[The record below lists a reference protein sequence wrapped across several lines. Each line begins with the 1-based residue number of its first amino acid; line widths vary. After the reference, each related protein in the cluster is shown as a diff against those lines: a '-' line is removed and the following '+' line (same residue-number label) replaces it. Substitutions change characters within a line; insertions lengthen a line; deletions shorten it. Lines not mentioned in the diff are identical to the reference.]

1 MPSGKGRWATTSL
14 GAALL
19 LGAVLAV
26 VAVVAPT
33 ASEPRHRPGHP
44 HGVSRPPVRVVDAR
58 PARRVGAVTPEHP
71 LSVRLPDGT
80 TVPIRAVGTRADG
93 VLDVPADVRS
103 AGWWRGGSRIG
114 DPLGST
120 LLAAHVDSTSQ
131 GLGPYASL
139 LGVRSGQ
146 RVVVATATLRQ
157 VFRVT
162 SLRLLPQGSL
172 RGHTWVSSPSGPR
185 RVTLVTCA
193 PPYDASRG
201 GYQRLAVVT
210 AEPVGPP
217 TRRRS

>member
-1 MPSGKGRWATTSL
+1 L

-19 LGAVLAV
+19 LGTVLAV
-26 VAVVAPT
+26 VAVAVPT
-33 ASEPRHRPGHP
+33 ASDPHHDRGHP
-44 HGVSRPPVRVVDAR
+44 HVVARPPERVVDAR
-58 PARRVGAVTPEHP
+58 PARRVGAVTPERP
-71 LSVRLPDGT
+71 VSVRLPDGT
-80 TVPIRAVGTRADG
+80 TVPVRAVGTRADG
-93 VLDVPADVRS
+93 VLDVPEDVRS

-139 LGVRSGQ
+139 LGVRRGQ
-146 RVVVATATLRQ
+146 RVVLATATLRQ
-157 VFRVT
+157 EFRVT

-172 RGHTWVSSPSGPR
+172 RGDEWISSPSGPR

-193 PPYDASRG
+193 PPYDGSRG

-210 AEPVGPP
+210 AEPAGPP